1 MVLRFLLALVF
12 CGCLS
17 AQAAVDMFFKMDPIQ
32 GESTDQ
38 NHPNQMN
45 VLSWSWGMSMP
56 IASGGGGTG
65 RVNIQDISISKYVD
79 KASTSLMLG
88 CSTGTHYKTAILSMR
103 KAGAASSQDFMVI
116 TLEDAIITSYN
127 VGGSAGGDVPMEN
140 LTLNF
145 ARVKVEY
152 WRQKPDGS
160 YEKAPVYWWDVKNN
174 VAL

>member
-1 MVLRFLLALVF
+1 
-12 CGCLS
+12 
-17 AQAAVDMFFKMDPIQ
+17 
-32 GESTDQ
+32 
-38 NHPNQMN
+38 
-45 VLSWSWGMSMP
+45 
-56 IASGGGGTG
+56 
-65 RVNIQDISISKYVD
+65 
-79 KASTSLMLG
+79 MLG

-152 WRQKPDGS
+152 WRQKSDGS